1 MASKR
6 TTDPDGQRSWF
17 RSDRLVREN
26 GKWFFLTRE
35 GTVEGPYDSELEA
48 NQRMETYASVM
59 SSALEQVAILKG

>member
-1 MASKR
+1 MSSKR
-6 TTDPDGQRSWF
+6 ANDPNGSQTWF

-48 NQRMETYASVM
+48 NQHLETYASVM
-59 SSALEQVAILKG
+59 SSNLIEEA